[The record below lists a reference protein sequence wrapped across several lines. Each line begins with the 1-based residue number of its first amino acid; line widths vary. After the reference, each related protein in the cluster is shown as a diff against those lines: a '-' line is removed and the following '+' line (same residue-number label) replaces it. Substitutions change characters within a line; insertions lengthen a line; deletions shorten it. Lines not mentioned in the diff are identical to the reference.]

1 MRFAALDA
9 APLPGEEM
17 KFKLLFPLIGV
28 ITLTAF
34 VLAIEL
40 AVWLTT
46 YFRAELISSPSTYS
60 DEYSREP
67 S

>member
-1 MRFAALDA
+1 
-9 APLPGEEM
+9 M

-34 VLAIEL
+34 VVAFVL
-40 AVWLTT
+40 AVWLMTIKPT
-46 YFRAELISSPSTYS
+46 RTSSTRS